1 MSSEYSKAGID
12 YDVLDESK
20 RAAIRNAE
28 ATSPLI
34 EAHGG
39 RVIEESRGASAF
51 VFELGGQQL
60 AFVVE
65 GLGTK
70 SILARQWLEQTGED
84 RFADVGIDG
93 VAAIVNDVASVG
105 ARPVGVNAYFAPG
118 SSEGRAQGGPALA
131 PIAGGPPGGAAAPAA
146 GG

>member
-1 MSSEYSKAGID
+1 MSSEYTKAGID

-34 EAHGG
+34 AAHGG
-39 RVIEESRGASAF
+39 RVIEQSRGASAF
-51 VFELGGQQL
+51 VLEIGGQQL

-70 SILARQWLEQTGED
+70 SILSRQWLRQTGGGPV
-84 RFADVGIDG
+84 AGGGVGALAAG
-93 VAAIVNDVASVG
+93 VDDVAT
-105 ARPVGVNAYFAPG
+105 
-118 SSEGRAQGGPALA
+118 
-131 PIAGGPPGGAAAPAA
+131 
-146 GG
+146 

>member
-12 YDVLDESK
+12 YDVLDERK

-28 ATSPLI
+28 ATSALI
-34 EAHGG
+34 AAHGG

-51 VFELGGQQL
+51 VLELGGQQL

-70 SILARQWLEQTGED
+70 SILARQWLRQTRRD
-84 RFADVGIDG
+84 RFP
-93 VAAIVNDVASVG
+93 AA
-105 ARPVGVNAYFAPG
+105 
-118 SSEGRAQGGPALA
+118 
-131 PIAGGPPGGAAAPAA
+131 AGDGGAARADRGPR
-146 GG
+146 GGG

>member
-39 RVIEESRGASAF
+39 RGIEESRGASAF

-60 AFVVE
+60 AVVVE

-70 SILARQWLEQTGED
+70 SILARQGLRETG
-84 RFADVGIDG
+84 G
-93 VAAIVNDVASVG
+93 
-105 ARPVGVNAYFAPG
+105 
-118 SSEGRAQGGPALA
+118 GRLAQGG
-131 PIAGGPPGGAAAPAA
+131 AGGGGGGGEDGA
-146 GG
+146 GRG

>member
-70 SILARQWLEQTGED
+70 SILARQWLEPTGED
-84 RFADVGIDG
+84 RLADGRIHR
-93 VAAIVNDVASVG
+93 VAAI
-105 ARPVGVNAYFAPG
+105 RKH
-118 SSEGRAQGGPALA
+118 RAERR
-131 PIAGGPPGGAAAPAA
+131 
-146 GG
+146 